1 MSARID
7 VVNYALVFLGEKR
20 ITSLEDE
27 SDEALIMKTLY
38 YIARDAV
45 LEEAN
50 WTFAT
55 RRFTPAALTEAPEW
69 GWSTAYEIPSDIMRV
84 TRVLRQW
91 STASLPPPDGN
102 YPSEYQSA
110 HVIEGNQILSNDT
123 PIYCMGVRRMEDE
136 GGYSAQFAEAFSFKL
151 SVLASFPLAASAQ
164 KQSAAL
170 ALYTD
175 AIKRAKTRDNQQNTT
190 RRIRNHTLANSR

>member
-7 VVNYALVFLGEKR
+7 LVNYALVFLGEDT
-20 ITSLEDE
+20 ITGLEDPTKQ
-27 SDEALIMKTLY
+27 ALIMKTMY

-55 RRFTPAALTEAPEW
+55 RRFTPAASSTTPEW
-69 GWSTAYEIPSDIMRV
+69 GWSFGYEIPSDIMRV

-110 HVIEGNQILSNDT
+110 HVVEGNQILSNDS

-136 GGYSAQFAEAFSFKL
+136 GGYSAQFVEAFGFKL
-151 SVLASFPLAASAQ
+151 AVL
-164 KQSAAL
+164 AAL
-170 ALYTD
+170 ATAASLPKQQAALGLYAA
-175 AIKRAKTRDNQQNTT
+175 AIKRAKTRDNQQSTT
-190 RRIRNHTLANSR
+190 RRIRNYTLQNSR